1 MEGGDQSEDQVLK
14 YCFIFENDVK
24 FFEFKCLKI
33 ISYSNILLGSKLSNM
48 LSGSLDSGA

>member
-24 FFEFKCLKI
+24 FFGIRCLKI
-33 ISYSNILLGSKLSNM
+33 ISYSNILSGSKFSNRLS
-48 LSGSLDSGA
+48 SSLDSGA